1 MKKRMRVLGLV
12 LAGALCASACAGC
25 GSSNGSSSAGSTAA
39 ATNENFNKEGL
50 PIAKNTITLNVLT
63 TRWGSMGDTFTKNQW
78 LVDLEKQTNV
88 KIKWQVQSLNDWSEQ
103 KSIMLASGE
112 LPDIIIG
119 DQTFTSEDIVNNQ
132 DLFQPMDD
140 LIEQYMPNYKKALA
154 EYPQIKKV
162 SIFPDGKMY
171 SLAKNLPLRPSVGNQ
186 PIINKTWLDKLGL
199 KAPTTVDELENVL
212 KAFKEKDPNGN
223 GKADE
228 LPVIGTNK
236 SLNLNLLYPF
246 MEADP
251 YDTNFVLESGK
262 PVYKYATA
270 GYKEGVKWLNK
281 LYKEGLID
289 TEAFTADDTM
299 DTAKNQ
305 DANTARV
312 GFTYAWTPDALFGK
326 WSGQYE
332 AIAPIAGPDGTK
344 RAGGDPDGY
353 SSITGNEV
361 EITKTCKHPEIAA
374 RWVDQFYTNEASIQ
388 NFWGAIGT
396 VIKKNSDGT
405 YELNDPP
412 AGTSADAWYWDQ
424 SLRDFGPKYVTK
436 DFQSKIKLSSKSG
449 DGLKLEISK
458 LGEQYLQKDFFPNN
472 IMHTAE
478 EYAEMPTL
486 ATDLGNYANAT
497 LAKWVTKGGVDAEW
511 DAYQKKLKDMGL
523 DKYVKIQSDA
533 YNRYLQAK

>member
-25 GSSNGSSSAGSTAA
+25 GSNNSSSSAGSTVA

-171 SLAKNLPLRPSVGNQ
+171 SLAKNLPSRPSVRNQ

-236 SLNLNLLYPF
+236 SLNLNLLDPF

-326 WSGQYE
+326 WSSQYE

>member
-396 VIKKNSDGT
+396 VIKTNSDGT

>member
-25 GSSNGSSSAGSTAA
+25 GSNNGSSSAGSTAA

-171 SLAKNLPLRPSVGNQ
+171 SLAKNLPSRPSVRNQ

-236 SLNLNLLYPF
+236 SLNLNLLDPF

-326 WSGQYE
+326 WSGQ
-332 AIAPIAGPDGTK
+332 
-344 RAGGDPDGY
+344 
-353 SSITGNEV
+353 
-361 EITKTCKHPEIAA
+361 
-374 RWVDQFYTNEASIQ
+374 
-388 NFWGAIGT
+388 
-396 VIKKNSDGT
+396 
-405 YELNDPP
+405 
-412 AGTSADAWYWDQ
+412 
-424 SLRDFGPKYVTK
+424 
-436 DFQSKIKLSSKSG
+436 
-449 DGLKLEISK
+449 
-458 LGEQYLQKDFFPNN
+458 
-472 IMHTAE
+472 
-478 EYAEMPTL
+478 
-486 ATDLGNYANAT
+486 
-497 LAKWVTKGGVDAEW
+497 
-511 DAYQKKLKDMGL
+511 
-523 DKYVKIQSDA
+523 
-533 YNRYLQAK
+533 

>member
-25 GSSNGSSSAGSTAA
+25 GSNNGSSSAGSTAA

-171 SLAKNLPLRPSVGNQ
+171 SLAKNLPSRPSVRNQ

-236 SLNLNLLYPF
+236 SLNLNLLDPF

-326 WSGQYE
+326 WSSQYE
-332 AIAPIAGPDGTK
+332 AITPIAGPDGTK

>member
-25 GSSNGSSSAGSTAA
+25 GSNNGSSSAGSTAA

-132 DLFQPMDD
+132 DLFQPMDN

-171 SLAKNLPLRPSVGNQ
+171 SLAKNLPSRPSVRNQ

-236 SLNLNLLYPF
+236 SLNLNLLDPF

-326 WSGQYE
+326 WSSQYE

>member
-171 SLAKNLPLRPSVGNQ
+171 SLAKNLPSRPSVRNQ

-236 SLNLNLLYPF
+236 SLNLNLLDPF

-353 SSITGNEV
+353 SSITGTEV

>member
-1 MKKRMRVLGLV
+1 M
-12 LAGALCASACAGC
+12 
-25 GSSNGSSSAGSTAA
+25 
-39 ATNENFNKEGL
+39 
-50 PIAKNTITLNVLT
+50 
-63 TRWGSMGDTFTKNQW
+63 
-78 LVDLEKQTNV
+78 
-88 KIKWQVQSLNDWSEQ
+88 
-103 KSIMLASGE
+103 
-112 LPDIIIG
+112 
-119 DQTFTSEDIVNNQ
+119 
-132 DLFQPMDD
+132 
-140 LIEQYMPNYKKALA
+140 
-154 EYPQIKKV
+154 
-162 SIFPDGKMY
+162 
-171 SLAKNLPLRPSVGNQ
+171 
-186 PIINKTWLDKLGL
+186 
-199 KAPTTVDELENVL
+199 
-212 KAFKEKDPNGN
+212 
-223 GKADE
+223 
-228 LPVIGTNK
+228 
-236 SLNLNLLYPF
+236 
-246 MEADP
+246 
-251 YDTNFVLESGK
+251 
-262 PVYKYATA
+262 
-270 GYKEGVKWLNK
+270 
-281 LYKEGLID
+281 
-289 TEAFTADDTM
+289 
-299 DTAKNQ
+299 
-305 DANTARV
+305 
-312 GFTYAWTPDALFGK
+312 
-326 WSGQYE
+326 
-332 AIAPIAGPDGTK
+332 
-344 RAGGDPDGY
+344 
-353 SSITGNEV
+353 